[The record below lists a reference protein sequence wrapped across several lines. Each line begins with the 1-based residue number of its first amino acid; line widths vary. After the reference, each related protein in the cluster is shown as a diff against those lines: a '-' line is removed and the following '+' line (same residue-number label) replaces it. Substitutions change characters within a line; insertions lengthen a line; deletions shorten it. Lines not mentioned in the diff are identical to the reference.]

1 MTAPREATIQRHA
14 RDDRLDRERAIRTMD
29 ANLVVTAGAGTG
41 KTALLVERLVALVVR
56 EPDPITVTDLVAL
69 TFTNKA
75 AAELIVR
82 FRERLEAL
90 AGAADEPGS
99 DSHAAR
105 QAREDRERL
114 AAWTRTSAAT
124 VQARLRAAL
133 AGLDRAHLGT
143 IHGFAATLLRLFPIE
158 AGVDPRFAE
167 ADEARWREHVDAA
180 WASWLS
186 RELASDAPRE
196 DLWRRVL
203 ERASLDELFTVA
215 RGLCAES
222 IPLAALDAPSTA
234 PPQAGEWLAERLR
247 NVRELLA
254 AHPERRKIEQ
264 QLAAAERILQAAAE
278 GRWTVESADAEA
290 VGNDV
295 RSAPKGWNEA
305 DSDCAKAL
313 VKVARLLAA
322 VDHETIAWVGE
333 ALVPFIRECRAAFQ
347 RAGFVPFDGLLAR
360 ARDLVRDHRHV
371 RETLKSRFRAL
382 LIDECQDTDPIQYEI
397 LFFLSEEPGRSAPD
411 WRSVRLQRGKL
422 FIVGDQKQSIYGFR
436 GADIE
441 AYQSVVQTVLDQGGI
456 ECTLSTNF
464 RSRGAI
470 LSAVNAVGERLL
482 EYRPGMQA
490 AYAPIA
496 PAPEAAGGDLRPM
509 VRIVRSRGAPFG
521 ADAAREAEADGL
533 ARWLAESVFGRVE
546 VRGRDGR
553 THPAA
558 PGDAAILLRALTGVH
573 VYLDALRR
581 RDIPYVVEGERR
593 FFAAQ
598 EVVDAIN
605 VLRALASPHDR
616 VALVGVLRSPLGGMT
631 DRELYE
637 LSGAGW
643 LDYRVVETGRP
654 PAPWAPVALYRELSA
669 LSREI
674 PERPVDEAVAEIFER
689 LPIEAVAASGPHGD
703 QAAANVGKLARI
715 AETLAAEGLSFSGLV
730 DRLDRRVRDEV
741 EEGDSPLVD
750 EAVNAVKVLSV
761 HKAKGLEFPV
771 VVLAGAH
778 AGSNHR
784 NGPAVLRHWSSGTV
798 GLRVGDTTSLSAVYL
813 GERLAA
819 REAEEARRVLYVGMT
834 RARDLLVISGAATA
848 RAPRDGPASLIADA
862 LGVAWGERP
871 DEGSAA
877 ARAFEWHV
885 VEAEAEGE
893 PARSVPGE
901 RLQWPDR
908 EAYLAGWRARRER
921 AARIRRAPRF
931 LTPTALASG
940 DAAVGPKRAASPRV
954 QDDGDRARRLGTLAH
969 RVLQQWDFAVDPAAW
984 RSALARS
991 VALDRDDEGLL
1002 KDVETILAPFFASPV
1017 YRELAT
1023 ATILGREV
1031 PLIMPWEDA
1040 IMEGVIDL
1048 VYERD
1053 GRLYVADYK
1062 SDAVDRSEAA
1072 AAVERYRRQAE
1083 VYTRAVRESLGREV
1097 EAFRC
1102 LFLRLGLAVDL
1113 PGGGPA

>member
-41 KTALLVERLVALVVR
+41 KTTLLVERLVALVVR

-75 AAELIVR
+75 SAELVVR
-82 FRERLEAL
+82 FRERLDAL
-90 AGAADEPGS
+90 AGAADETGS

-105 QAREDRERL
+105 QAREDLERL
-114 AAWTRTSAAT
+114 AAWTRTSAAA

-167 ADEARWREHVDAA
+167 ADEARWREHVAAA
-180 WASWLS
+180 WPAWLS
-186 RELASDAPRE
+186 RELGADAPRAG
-196 DLWRRVL
+196 LWRRVL

-234 PPQAGEWLAERLR
+234 PPQAGDWLGGSLR
-247 NVRELLA
+247 DVRELLS

-264 QLAAAERILQAAAE
+264 QLAAAERILRAAVE
-278 GRWTVESADAEA
+278 GRWGVQDADRDV
-290 VGNDV
+290 VGKDTGKAPRGWSGGELAQAGALIDV
-295 RSAPKGWNEA
+295 S
-305 DSDCAKAL
+305 KA
-313 VKVARLLAA
+313 LAA
-322 VDHETIAWVGE
+322 VDHETIARVGE
-333 ALVPFIRECRAAFQ
+333 ALAPFVRECRAAFQ
-347 RAGFVPFDGLLAR
+347 QAGFVPFDGLLAR

-371 RETLKSRFRAL
+371 REALKRRFRAL
-382 LIDECQDTDPIQYEI
+382 LVDECQDTDPIQYEI
-397 LFFLSEEPGRSAPD
+397 LFFLSEEPGRSASD

-422 FIVGDQKQSIYGFR
+422 FIVGDPKQSIYGFR

-441 AYQSVVQTVLDQGGI
+441 AYQSVVQAVLDQGGI

-521 ADAAREAEADGL
+521 ADAAREAEAESL
-533 ARWLAESVFGRVE
+533 ARWLAETVFGQVE
-546 VRGRDGR
+546 IRGRDGR
-553 THPAA
+553 TRPAV

-573 VYLDALRR
+573 VYLEALRR

-605 VLRALASPHDR
+605 VLRALASPCDR

-631 DRELYE
+631 DRELYD
-637 LSGAGW
+637 LSRAGW

-654 PAPWAPVALYRELSA
+654 APRAPVALYRELSA

-674 PERPVDEAVAEIFER
+674 PGRPVDEVVAEIFER
-689 LPIEAVAASGPHGD
+689 LPLEAVAASGPHGD

-778 AGSNHR
+778 AGFNHR

-848 RAPRDGPASLIADA
+848 RAPRDGPAALIADA

-885 VEAEAEGE
+885 VEAEAGGE

-901 RLQWPDR
+901 KLQWPDR

-954 QDDGDRARRLGTLAH
+954 PDGGDRARRLGTLAH

-991 VALDRDDEGLL
+991 VAIDRDDEGLL
-1002 KDVETILAPFFASPV
+1002 KDVEAILSPFFASPV
-1017 YRELAT
+1017 YRELAS
-1023 ATILGREV
+1023 ANILGREV

-1062 SDAVDRSEAA
+1062 SDAVERSEAPA
-1072 AAVERYRRQAE
+1072 AAERYRRQAE

-1097 EAFRC
+1097 AAFRC

-1113 PGGGPA
+1113 

>member
-1 MTAPREATIQRHA
+1 MTAP
-14 RDDRLDRERAIRTMD
+14 DDRLDRERAIRTMD

-41 KTALLVERLVALVVR
+41 KTTLLVERLVALVVR
-56 EPDPITVTDLVAL
+56 EPDPIAVTDLVAL

-75 AAELIVR
+75 AAELVVR

-90 AGAADEPGS
+90 ARAGREATIQRHARDDS
-99 DSHAAR
+99 DSESDTGGR
-105 QAREDRERL
+105 AREDVERL
-114 AAWTRTSAAT
+114 VAWTRTSAAV
-124 VQARLRAAL
+124 VQTRLRAAL

-158 AGVDPRFAE
+158 AGVDPRFRE
-167 ADEARWREHVDAA
+167 ADEAAWREHVDAE
-180 WASWLS
+180 WAAWLS
-186 RELASDAPRE
+186 RELGADAPRAG
-196 DLWRRVL
+196 LWRRVL

-215 RGLCAES
+215 RDLCAES
-222 IPLAALDAPSTA
+222 IPLAALDTPSTA
-234 PPQAGEWLAERLR
+234 PPQAGDWLAGRLR
-247 NVRELLA
+247 DVRELLA
-254 AHPERRKIEQ
+254 AHPERRKIER

-278 GRWTVESADAEA
+278 GLWKVETADAEA
-290 VGNDV
+290 VGDDV

-305 DSDCAKAL
+305 DADRAKAL
-313 VKVARLLAA
+313 VKVAKFLAA

-333 ALVPFIRECRAAFQ
+333 ALAPFICECRAAFQ

-360 ARDLVRDHRHV
+360 ARDLVRDHRQV
-371 RETLKSRFRAL
+371 REALKGRFRAL

-411 WRSVRLQRGKL
+411 WRSVRLQRGTL
-422 FIVGDQKQSIYGFR
+422 FIVGDPKQSIYGFR

-441 AYQSVVQTVLDQGGI
+441 AYQSVVQAVLDQGGI

-470 LSAVNAVGERLL
+470 LSAVNAVGERLIA
-482 EYRPGMQA
+482 YRPGLQA

-496 PAPEAAGGDLRPM
+496 PAPEAAGGERRPI
-509 VRIVRSRGAPFG
+509 VRVVRSRGAPFG
-521 ADAAREAEADGL
+521 ADTAREAEADGL

-553 THPAA
+553 TRPAA
-558 PGDAAILLRALTGVH
+558 PGDTAILLRALTAVH
-573 VYLDALRR
+573 VYLEALRR
-581 RDIPYVVEGERR
+581 RGIPYVVEGERR

-631 DRELYE
+631 DRELYD
-637 LSGAGW
+637 LSRAGW

-654 PAPWAPVALYRELSA
+654 PASWAPVALYRELSA

-689 LPIEAVAASGPHGD
+689 LPLEAVAASGPHGD
-703 QAAANVGKLARI
+703 QSAANVGKLARI

-730 DRLDRRVRDEV
+730 DRLDRRARDEA
-741 EEGDSPLVD
+741 EEGESPLVD

-761 HKAKGLEFPV
+761 HKAKGLEFPI

-784 NGPAVLRHWSSGTV
+784 NGPAVFRHWSSGTV
-798 GLRVGDTTSLSAVYL
+798 GLQVGDTTSLSAVYL

-848 RAPRDGPASLIADA
+848 RAPRDGPAALIADA

-893 PARSVPGE
+893 PAGCPAGE
-901 RLQWPDR
+901 RVQWPDR

-954 QDDGDRARRLGTLAH
+954 QDGGDRARRLGTLAH
-969 RVLQQWDFAVDPAAW
+969 RVLQQWDFAADAAAW
-984 RSALARS
+984 PE
-991 VALDRDDEGLL
+991 ALDRVLTVQAESDG
-1002 KDVETILAPFFASPV
+1002 VEAAADLRTILAPFFASPV

-1062 SDAVDRSEAA
+1062 SDAVERDAA
-1072 AAVERYRRQAE
+1072 AAGAERYRRQAE

-1097 EAFRC
+1097 ATFRC
-1102 LFLRLGLAVDL
+1102 VFLRLGLAVDL
-1113 PGGGPA
+1113 